1 MTLAREIYAK
11 DNKEIYNV
19 DEIFAVPDTNILF
32 VNIELTKIK
41 ITVVINLK
49 WFNLDYPCYLVGRP
63 QVTFPVTT
71 TLGGVRVHD

>member
-49 WFNLDYPCYLVGRP
+49 WYNLDYPCYPVGRP
-63 QVTFPVTT
+63 K
-71 TLGGVRVHD
+71 R